1 MNRIVLFVVSLL
13 AAVAMTG
20 NAAAQSSSAPV
31 GVQYQSG
38 NGSGALCMNMFVPID
53 LADVPDAV
61 IYGEL
66 CAPPNAS
73 PNTVE
78 LLVHGTNYDHFYWDW
93 PANPHQY
100 SHVGNAIDHG
110 YATFNIDRIGTGW
123 STKPL
128 SFTFP
133 SSDWIQSLHQ
143 LVVGLRDGSIG
154 GSPFANVVYFG
165 SSLTVVQGWLLAEA
179 YPGDIDA
186 FIMTGLSHLTTP
198 TFFGL
203 VQTYIIPACMDP
215 KFSDLDCGYLATV
228 NGSRPLFFYHEGNIS
243 QANVTIDQLLH
254 DVAPG
259 PATFETAAYVLGNP
273 DVATSP
279 SQAIDVPVLLAMGE
293 FDATTCGPDGITCTV
308 ENLLA
313 LEAPFYQSAPVLDA
327 YIAPN
332 TGHAL
337 TLHYTALDTA
347 NFIHSWIDSYVGN

>member
-186 FIMTGLSHLTTP
+186 FIMTRSEPPDYANVLWSGANLHHSGLHGSQVLR
-198 TFFGL
+198 FGL
-203 VQTYIIPACMDP
+203 RLLGHREWFTPA
-215 KFSDLDCGYLATV
+215 
-228 NGSRPLFFYHEGNIS
+228 
-243 QANVTIDQLLH
+243 LL
-254 DVAPG
+254 
-259 PATFETAAYVLGNP
+259 L
-273 DVATSP
+273 S
-279 SQAIDVPVLLAMGE
+279 
-293 FDATTCGPDGITCTV
+293 
-308 ENLLA
+308 
-313 LEAPFYQSAPVLDA
+313 
-327 YIAPN
+327 
-332 TGHAL
+332 
-337 TLHYTALDTA
+337 
-347 NFIHSWIDSYVGN
+347 